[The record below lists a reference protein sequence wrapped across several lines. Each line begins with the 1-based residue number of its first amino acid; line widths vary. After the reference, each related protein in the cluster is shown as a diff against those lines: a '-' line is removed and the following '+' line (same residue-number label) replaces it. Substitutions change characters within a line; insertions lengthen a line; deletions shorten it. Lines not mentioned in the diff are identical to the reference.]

1 MKVEEIMNKELIVGY
16 VPGTVE
22 DALKILA
29 EHNVSGIPILK
40 KGTDKLVGVVTREDI
55 FKNAEEDQLAM
66 IVNEEYIS
74 INKDQDIAD
83 AAKLFYEHR
92 IHGLPVIDKN
102 HKLVGIL
109 SPSEILKII
118 IEKNITIE
126 VKELN
131 ARTVVPV
138 YMDTP
143 INIIMEI
150 ISITTED
157 ALPILNDNG
166 KLIGIVTD
174 GDIFKLSEL
183 KEGLEQSS
191 IGLGDD
197 EDQWTWEGIRDT
209 VRMYHAT
216 SEVSF
221 PKIPV
226 KEIMVKDVKTATKST
241 KVIDIAKMMIKN
253 KISHIPIVDSETRLL
268 SMIDDID
275 LMQCILEC

>member
-126 VKELN
+126 VKELH

-275 LMQCILEC
+275 LMQCLLEC